1 MLHSTIFPKKK
12 FRFENK
18 HQLLRTPWT
27 KLQQPDGFHFEQC
40 YNCLNYWH
48 CEYLWP
54 ICGWELDLLMN
65 SSHPP
70 SLLLVLIDWN
80 YFFFTIECG
89 SMWHTLLHI
98 LSHVYMKWHVWD
110 AIRALTKFNWCT
122 SLSLHVGLYSS
133 VTLLRNCSLKQ
144 LELIVVTHFS
154 NEDSHI
160 SWLFMIVWL
169 SQEIAKI
176 PPLLN
181 EIVHFKPKRLY
192 IYNVAH
198 SKYSKYFHD
207 RFLRLMNRVVQKTFN
222 WYIKK

>member
-1 MLHSTIFPKKK
+1 MKYVIEHVTFYHLSKEKVSIWKQAST
-12 FRFENK
+12 FENSLNK
-18 HQLLRTPWT
+18 AATTRWVPFWTMLQLF
-27 KLQQPDGFHFEQC
+27 KL
-40 YNCLNYWH
+40 LT
-48 CEYLWP
+48 LWP

-222 WYIKK
+222 